1 MTLARQPK
9 TAFAATVPGPPTSSR
24 SQNSA
29 RPPPKTRHLPGE
41 RRHKS
46 VKSLFSQLIPVF
58 HRVLIA
64 RFSFAANA
72 TVAFSLS
79 AHIPSEV
86 VAAHGPSSGLS
97 VTHPARELEPPRIR
111 VDRRRTRRAPSKIHG
126 WSRTKHRPVLPM
138 FDDGYISILDR
149 IRWAPWER
157 PHSKP
162 G

>member
-1 MTLARQPK
+1 M
-9 TAFAATVPGPPTSSR
+9 
-24 SQNSA
+24 SA
-29 RPPPKTRHLPGE
+29 DNGE
-41 RRHKS
+41 RRFTVKHERHGEDGNGSPAQAPNAALTS
-46 VKSLFSQLIPVF
+46 VSGVTKVSNSSFRGLSPFSTGCRS
-58 HRVLIA
+58 RVSA
-64 RFSFAANA
+64 FAANA

-86 VAAHGPSSGLS
+86 VAAHGPGSGLS